1 MLRNLLLFKLLR
13 LFRISNELIPDEV
26 VLDFMKFFQKADVSR
41 DDKIAKDRDTI
52 NIIKLVKYILVT
64 LLTTYILGLIWYRF
78 SDYFQGLF
86 GNEPEERFWVVEF
99 NLRGPTYESHL
110 GEIKSPAFRLI
121 TCMYYAM
128 TTLATVGYG
137 DYYPYSIAEKV
148 FGSII

>member
-1 MLRNLLLFKLLR
+1 MRNLLLFKLLR

-78 SDYFQGLF
+78 SDYF
-86 GNEPEERFWVVEF
+86 
-99 NLRGPTYESHL
+99 
-110 GEIKSPAFRLI
+110 
-121 TCMYYAM
+121 
-128 TTLATVGYG
+128 
-137 DYYPYSIAEKV
+137 
-148 FGSII
+148 